1 MPALFKLII
10 VLILAAILAA
20 ALVAIWLQRSPRR
33 ATLSTLRVATSA
45 PKASAPLRVAGG
57 LITPSPVTPPD
68 EKHSVLQTA
77 ADALVDTI
85 ATLARRLSPPGT
97 WPRCS
102 GG

>member
-10 VLILAAILAA
+10 VLTLAAILAA

-33 ATLSTLRVATSA
+33 ATLSTLKVATSG
-45 PKASAPLRVAGG
+45 PKASTPLRVATG
-57 LITPSPVTPPD
+57 LATAAPVTARD
-68 EKHSVLQTA
+68 EKHSVLQRA
-77 ADALVDTI
+77 VDAVVDTV
-85 ATLARRLSPPGT
+85 AKLARQLSPPGT